1 MRSVRHTQFFYLVV
15 LFVGT
20 VGLLPSFV
28 SATSSTIPTGLIIYS
43 DRASFDVAAPG
54 LPLEDWEEGF
64 ISTEGYTFCVPP
76 VSAGSNDACF
86 TPGEVLPGIEY
97 ADDPLGGK
105 DHLAVGG
112 PGFYS
117 LPTNHM
123 FTNYPEESTNLTF
136 SPAVTAIGL
145 DLTASSIFD
154 TYTISI
160 YTADGGLITTVNTT
174 TGDTG
179 SLTFWG
185 ITSSVPIGRL
195 NLNAVSS
202 EFVDNLAFGSVA
214 PPPTDT
220 PVPPTDTPVPPTDT
234 PIPPTDTPIPPT
246 DTPVLPTD
254 TPIPPTDTPVP
265 PTDTPLVPTST
276 VAPPSATPE
285 VPQTE
290 TPTVPT
296 STPMVPTRTPI
307 NPFPTATGSA
317 IPQPHTLYLP
327 LVRRR

>member
-1 MRSVRHTQFFYLVV
+1 MHSVRHTHFLYLVV
-15 LFVGT
+15 LLFGSAW
-20 VGLLPSFV
+20 LLPTWV
-28 SATSSTIPTGLIIYS
+28 SATSPGTISNGLVIYS
-43 DRASFDVAAPG
+43 DRAIFDATAPG
-54 LPLEDWEEGF
+54 LPIEDWEEGF

-86 TPGEVLPGIEY
+86 TPGEVLTGLEY

-105 DHLAVGG
+105 DHVAVGG

-117 LPTNHM
+117 LPTTHM

-136 SPAVTAIGL
+136 APAVTAIGL
-145 DLTASSIFD
+145 DLTASAEFD

-160 YTADGGLITTVNTT
+160 FSADGGLITTVNTT
-174 TGDTG
+174 TGGTG

-185 ITSSVPIGRL
+185 VTSSIPIGRL

-202 EFVDNLAFGSVA
+202 EFMDNVTFGNV
-214 PPPTDT
+214 PPPPTNTPIPPTDTPIPPTDTPILPTDT

-234 PIPPTDTPIPPT
+234 PIPPPPT
-246 DTPVLPTD
+246 DTPMAPTA
-254 TPIPPTDTPVP
+254 TT
-265 PTDTPLVPTST
+265 
-276 VAPPSATPE
+276 APPSVTPE

-296 STPMVPTRTPI
+296 STPMVPTRTPV
-307 NPFPTATGSA
+307 NPFPTATATGSA
-317 IPQPHTLYLP
+317 IPQPNALYLP
-327 LVRRR
+327 VVRRR